1 MNKIVIKEKVIQY
14 LWISFGIVVLN
25 IAFYFFLDPTRLV
38 LGGMMGL
45 ATVLHPAFN
54 LLGSWLTP
62 SIFLYVVNFLC
73 LLLGLI
79 FLGKDFFIKTIYASI
94 FTPSI
99 LLILEKTCDPY
110 YFINQFSETGKVLMP
125 ILCGSVLSALGIGI
139 PIRNN
144 GSTGGMD
151 VIQKIMHKK
160 LKINY
165 SVAMYLTDGVII
177 VLSGLRF
184 TNGFSY
190 ELEMV
195 IYGIIAIWG
204 TAILTDIIILNAKTR
219 RTVFIITEKPI
230 EIRDMLYEK
239 TSRGVTF
246 SEASGAYSGNDKT
259 LVICT
264 MDTRQSRKVS
274 ELINHVDPDAFTFL
288 VPCKEVI
295 GEYERIKGLL

>member
-1 MNKIVIKEKVIQY
+1 
-14 LWISFGIVVLN
+14 
-25 IAFYFFLDPTRLV
+25 
-38 LGGMMGL
+38 
-45 ATVLHPAFN
+45 
-54 LLGSWLTP
+54 
-62 SIFLYVVNFLC
+62 
-73 LLLGLI
+73 
-79 FLGKDFFIKTIYASI
+79 
-94 FTPSI
+94 
-99 LLILEKTCDPY
+99 
-110 YFINQFSETGKVLMP
+110 MP
-125 ILCGSVLSALGIGI
+125 ILCGAVLSAIGIGI

-151 VIQKIMHKK
+151 VIQKILHKK

-165 SVAMYLTDGVII
+165 SMAMYLTDGIII

-184 TNGFSY
+184 INGFSY

-195 IYGIIAIWG
+195 IYGVIAIWG
-204 TAILTDIIILNAKTR
+204 SAILTDIIILNAKTR
-219 RTVFIITEKPI
+219 RTVFIVTEKPI

-246 SEASGAYSGNDKT
+246 SDASGAYSGKDKT

-274 ELINHVDPDAFTFL
+274 ELINDIDANAFTFL

-295 GEYERIKGLL
+295 GEYERIRYFKSDLYDNKGNN

>member
-1 MNKIVIKEKVIQY
+1 MNKTLIKERIIQY
-14 LWISFGIVVLN
+14 IWISVGIIILN
-25 IAFYFFLDPTRLV
+25 IAFYFFLDPARLV

-45 ATVLHPAFN
+45 ATILHPAFN

-62 SIFLYVVNFLC
+62 SIFLYVVNFFC
-73 LLLGLI
+73 LVLGRV

-94 FTPSI
+94 FSPTV
-99 LLILEKTCDPY
+99 LLILEKTCDPF
-110 YFINQFSETGKVLMP
+110 YFINQFTETGKVLMP
-125 ILCGSVLSALGIGI
+125 ILCGSVLTAVGIGI

-184 TNGFSY
+184 ANGFAY

-195 IYGIIAIWG
+195 IYGIIAICG
-204 TAILTDIIILNAKTR
+204 SAVLTDLIILNAKTR
-219 RTVFIITEKPI
+219 RTVFIITDKPL

-246 SEASGAYSGNDKT
+246 SEASGAYSGKDKT

-274 ELINHVDPDAFTFL
+274 ELINHIDSNAFTFL

-295 GEYERIKGLL
+295 GEYERIKGIL

>member
-1 MNKIVIKEKVIQY
+1 MNKSELISRIIQY
-14 LWISFGIVVLN
+14 IWISIGIIILN
-25 IAFYFFLDPTRLV
+25 VAFYFFLDPIRLV
-38 LGGMMGL
+38 MGGMMGL
-45 ATVLHPAFN
+45 ATLLHPLYDLVGDWF
-54 LLGSWLTP
+54 TP
-62 SIFLYVVNFLC
+62 SLFLYVANVIC
-73 LLLGLI
+73 LILGMV

-94 FTPSI
+94 FTPTV
-99 LLILEKTCDPY
+99 LLIFEHTCDPY
-110 YFINQFSETGKVLMP
+110 YFINQFSETGKVLLP
-125 ILCGSVLSALGIGI
+125 ILIGAVLTAVGIGI

-177 VLSGLRF
+177 LLSGFRF
-184 TNGFSY
+184 VNGFSY
-190 ELEMV
+190 DLEMV
-195 IYGIIAIWG
+195 IYGVIAIWG
-204 TAILTDIIILNAKTR
+204 TAILTDVIILNAKTR

-230 EIRDMLYEK
+230 EIRDMLYKK

-246 SEASGAYSGNDKT
+246 SEASGAYSGKDKT

-274 ELINHVDPDAFTFL
+274 EFINHIDPNAFTFL